1 MTRIIAGEARGR
13 RLKVPGALTR
23 PTSDRVRESLFASL
37 ESLVDL
43 NGTHVL
49 DLFAGSGA
57 LGLEA
62 RSRGAAEVILVDR
75 APAVTRVIAENI
87 ARFGEIDSEKVI
99 AAAKATGL
107 HETILRFPKGYD
119 TPIGLAGGI
128 LSGGQRQRI
137 GLARAVYGDPAL
149 IVLDEPNANLDDVGE
164 AALLKSVTQL
174 KAKGAT
180 IIVIA
185 HRTTLMGVADNL
197 LLLHDGR
204 VTAFGPRDQVLN
216 ALARPA
222 LPTRA
227 TTP

>member
-62 RSRGAAEVILVDR
+62 RSRGAADVILVDR

-87 ARFGEIDSEKVI
+87 ARVALPGVRCERAEVRTFLRGPARPQDVVFIDPPYEVPAREVEEILGLLGDGWLTDGAVVVVERGTPGSSGPPATRMSGNAVSGAPTSCGRFGTVRINTRVHQSRGADGAQS
-99 AAAKATGL
+99 GL
-107 HETILRFPKGYD
+107 SRILRSGD
-119 TPIGLAGGI
+119 QWSSRHHLAC
-128 LSGGQRQRI
+128 LQPVR
-137 GLARAVYGDPAL
+137 
-149 IVLDEPNANLDDVGE
+149 
-164 AALLKSVTQL
+164 
-174 KAKGAT
+174 
-180 IIVIA
+180 
-185 HRTTLMGVADNL
+185 
-197 LLLHDGR
+197 
-204 VTAFGPRDQVLN
+204 
-216 ALARPA
+216 
-222 LPTRA
+222 
-227 TTP
+227 